1 MKKILIL
8 LAFVMLL
15 SGCRGLQR
23 VQDIPSHTVVLA
35 EGKTMRDA
43 IMQGCAGKRW
53 IMSEDEPGVV
63 TARLLLR
70 RHMAEVKIP
79 YTQNAYAIEYADS
92 SRLHYNPQKHK
103 IHSKYNQWVRNLDT
117 NIARFAQKR

>member
-8 LAFVMLL
+8 AAFVMLL
-15 SGCRGLQR
+15 SGCRGLQT
-23 VQDIPSHTVVLA
+23 VQNIPSHTVMLA
-35 EGKTMRDA
+35 EGKTMRQA

-53 IMSEDEPGVV
+53 LVSETEPDVI
-63 TARLLLR
+63 TARLQLR

-92 SRLHYNPQKHK
+92 ENLNYKPKKHK
-103 IHSKYNQWVRNLDT
+103 IHPKYNQWVRNLNL
-117 NIARFAQKR
+117 NITRFAQKN

>member
-1 MKKILIL
+1 MKKILLL
-8 LAFVMLL
+8 LAFVTLF
-15 SGCRGLQR
+15 SGCRSLQR

-35 EGKTMRDA
+35 EGKTMHQA

-70 RHMAEVKIP
+70 SHMAEVKIP

-92 SRLHYNPQKHK
+92 ANLNYRPKKHK
-103 IHSKYNQWVRNLDT
+103 IHPKYNQWVRNLDV
-117 NIARFAQKR
+117 NITRFAQKN